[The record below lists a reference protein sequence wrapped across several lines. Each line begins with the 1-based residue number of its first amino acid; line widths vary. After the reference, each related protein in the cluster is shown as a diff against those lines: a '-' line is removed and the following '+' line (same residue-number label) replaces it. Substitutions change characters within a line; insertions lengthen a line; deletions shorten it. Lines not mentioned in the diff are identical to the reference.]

1 MTREEIINQLRPFF
15 QVKEL
20 VCPHTYKK
28 YGEASWRFLD
38 TMYLWCLLVIR
49 RDILQV
55 RMDCNNGTTLTQRGL
70 RCNLCSL
77 VKSKRSLYLS
87 AHTFGKAGDFSS
99 PSMTAQQMRNAIIEN
114 ADKLPC
120 PIRIEDEVTWLHF
133 DVMPFDSPEKVYLF
147 KA

>member
-1 MTREEIINQLRPFF
+1 MTREEIINQLKQFF

-20 VCPHTYKK
+20 VCPHTYKQH
-28 YGEASWRFLD
+28 GESSWRFLD

-49 RDILQV
+49 RDILRV

-77 VKSKRSLYLS
+77 VKSKSSLYLS
-87 AHTFGKAGDFSS
+87 AHAFGKAGDFSS
-99 PSMTAQQMRNAIIEN
+99 PSMTAQQMRNTIIEN

-120 PIRIEDEVTWLHF
+120 PIRVEDEVTWLHF

>member
-20 VCPHTYKK
+20 VCPHTYKQHR
-28 YGEASWRFLD
+28 ESSWRFLD

-49 RDILQV
+49 RDILRV

-70 RCNLCSL
+70 RCNLCDL
-77 VKSKRSLYLS
+77 VKSKRNLYLS
-87 AHTFGKAGDFSS
+87 AHAFGKAGDFSS
-99 PSMTAQQMRNAIIEN
+99 PAMTAQQMRDAIIEN

-120 PIRIEDEVTWLHF
+120 PIRIEDGVTWLHF
-133 DVMPFDSPEKVYLF
+133 DVMPFDNPEKVYLF